1 MPAFFERN
9 NDNQSIDELVRI
21 ANEGK
26 GDHSLEGLF
35 VPPREEMDDFINDSS
50 TEDNREP
57 QLINFSSS
65 QEQQPFSSATVFTTG
80 CAVIAVD
87 AGVVDLGELSSG
99 GTVFAIR
106 GAAVCYPANGRPF
119 ICRYNTGA
127 IVIDHDNR
135 FPVFHYIGLRLG
147 KEELFVDID
156 KSTKPHSYK
165 AKAED
170 INSTPNQ
177 IRDRCRNFFERM
189 IQEEAISILESYG
202 GGILLIDGALS
213 GGTFDTPETY
223 IRDLLKESRNRNISA
238 VAISKKTRVTIG
250 GRPIS
255 SLFMDAPEF
264 IGYAQ
269 LDSFIA
275 EERSDDSRRSAVSV
289 AEAVYAVRFSYA
301 PLGLTF
307 RVDVNSAKGLIAGEV
322 LDNVFSSC
330 RIYGGYPRP
339 LIEAHQYSSF
349 LYQDVQT
356 LLADVIVRLGV
367 RPHEQPSMEVLFQPF
382 GARYK

>member
-1 MPAFFERN
+1 MPATFDDRTNKF
-9 NDNQSIDELVRI
+9 IDEMVKL

-26 GDHSLEGLF
+26 GNHASEGLF
-35 VPPREEMDDFINDSS
+35 LPLREEISDFVDDSFSDDDRETQLIDFDSS
-50 TEDNREP
+50 HTAQSFAP
-57 QLINFSSS
+57 TTSLID
-65 QEQQPFSSATVFTTG
+65 G
-80 CAVIAVD
+80 CAVVAVD

-106 GAAVCYPANGRPF
+106 GAAVCYPSGGQPF

-127 IVIDHDNR
+127 IVIDRDNR
-135 FPVFHYIGLRLG
+135 FPVFHYMGLRLG
-147 KEELFVDID
+147 KEDLFVDID
-156 KSTKPHSYK
+156 NSTVPHSYK

-189 IQEEAISILESYG
+189 IQEEAIAILESYG

-223 IRDLLKESRNRNISA
+223 VTELLNYSHKRNISV
-238 VAISKKTRVTIG
+238 VAISKKTRVTVD

-255 SLFMDAPEF
+255 GLFMDEPGF
-264 IGYAQ
+264 IGYAR
-269 LDSFIA
+269 LDELIKS
-275 EERSDDSRRSAVSV
+275 ERSDDSRRSAVSV
-289 AEAVYAVRFSYA
+289 AEAVYAVRYSYA

-307 RVDVNSAKGLIAGEV
+307 RVDVNSAEGLLAPEV
-322 LDNVFSSC
+322 LDNVFSCC

>member
-1 MPAFFERN
+1 M
-9 NDNQSIDELVRI
+9 
-21 ANEGK
+21 
-26 GDHSLEGLF
+26 
-35 VPPREEMDDFINDSS
+35 
-50 TEDNREP
+50 
-57 QLINFSSS
+57 
-65 QEQQPFSSATVFTTG
+65 
-80 CAVIAVD
+80 
-87 AGVVDLGELSSG
+87 
-99 GTVFAIR
+99 
-106 GAAVCYPANGRPF
+106 
-119 ICRYNTGA
+119 
-127 IVIDHDNR
+127 
-135 FPVFHYIGLRLG
+135 
-147 KEELFVDID
+147 FVDID
-156 KSTKPHSYK
+156 KSTAPHSYK
-165 AKAED
+165 AKSAD

-177 IRDRCRNFFERM
+177 VRDRCRNFFERM
-189 IQEEAISILESYG
+189 IQEEAIAILESYG
-202 GGILLIDGALS
+202 GGILLVDGALS

-223 IRDLLKESRNRNISA
+223 ITELLNQSRNRNIGV
-238 VAISKKTRVTIG
+238 VAISKKTRVTVG

-255 SLFMDAPEF
+255 SLFVDEPEF

-269 LDSFIA
+269 LNDLLN
-275 EERSDDSRRSAVSV
+275 EERSHDSRRSAVSV

-307 RVDVNSAKGLIAGEV
+307 RVDVNSARGLIAREV
-322 LDNVFSSC
+322 LDNVFSCC